1 MDERDPPRPRQV
13 PNMNFSSSNMA
24 VHAPARPPDGTVLEQ
39 DLQRHIGRHLRAI
52 YDDVVNEA
60 VPDRFRQLLEE
71 LERKEASRS

>member
-1 MDERDPPRPRQV
+1 MDERDPPRPRQA
-13 PNMNFSSSNMA
+13 PSMNFSPSSA
-24 VHAPARPPDGTVLEQ
+24 AAQAPPRPPDETGLEQ